1 MSSLILRTATHIL
14 MPLMLMFGFFQ
25 LLRGHNAPGGGFVGG
40 LIVAAAY
47 ALHSFA
53 FGVHAARKALL
64 TDPLRLAAF
73 GLLLALTSGT
83 LPMFLGQPFLKAL
96 WLSPEFGI
104 GTPLSFDIG
113 VFLVVIGVVLTMTFS
128 LAEE

>member
-1 MSSLILRTATHIL
+1 MTSLILRTATHIL

-53 FGVHAARKALL
+53 FGVQAARKALL

-83 LPMFLGQPFLKAL
+83 LPIFLGKPFLKAL
-96 WLSPEFGI
+96 WLSPELGL